1 MREHRERGRGL
12 QVGIERA
19 VDLRHD
25 ARDGRDAVLEA
36 GEDGLLPPLP
46 VHDIGPDHALR
57 RLHPAAMGRQEH
69 LVVPRQQLL
78 REARNFAM
86 LPSGGAM
93 TVVFQPIT

>member
-1 MREHRERGRGL
+1 MREHGEGGRGL

-36 GEDGLLPPLP
+36 GEDGLLAPLP

-57 RLHPAAMGRQEH
+57 RLHPSAMRRQKH

-78 REARNFAM
+78 K
-86 LPSGGAM
+86 
-93 TVVFQPIT
+93 